1 MERVGIPIFESR
13 VSPVLDSCNR
23 LLVVDID
30 EGREM
35 NRIEVTLEKSDITER
50 IEVFT
55 RWGINKII
63 CAGVSDLMCRYL
75 AARNIVLISGFA
87 GKLDEVLNA
96 YLCNRLNDPCFIM
109 PGKGHHR
116 GRPKK
121 GSRRK

>member
-23 LLVVDID
+23 LLVVDI
-30 EGREM
+30 EGGRAV
-35 NRIEVTLEKSDITER
+35 NRVEITLEKSDISER

-55 RWGINKII
+55 RWGIRKII
-63 CAGVSDLMCRYL
+63 CAGVSDIMCRYL

-87 GKLDEVLNA
+87 GKLEEILNA

-109 PGKGHHR
+109 PGKGR
-116 GRPKK
+116 QKSRPNKE
-121 GSRRK
+121 SRNQ

>member
-35 NRIEVTLEKSDITER
+35 NRVEVTLEKSDITER

-55 RWGINKII
+55 RWGIHKII

-75 AARNIVLISGFA
+75 AARNIILISGFA
-87 GKLDEVLNA
+87 GKLDEVLKA
-96 YLCNRLNDPCFIM
+96 YICNRLNDPCFIM
-109 PGKGHHR
+109 PGKVHPR
-116 GRPKK
+116 GQPKK
-121 GSRRK
+121 GSRSK